1 MILKIAF
8 LHFAYCCGPQADNAQ
23 KILQGMKLAAQ
34 YGASWV
40 LTPEMAENWAH
51 PGEKFEVWNL
61 EGINTGVMVCADAY
75 FAEHGEKIAE
85 QGAELAV
92 VVAAWP
98 PGGHAGPPEE
108 AWKRLSRSANGIPVL
123 ICNQTGTEGMDCSR
137 AQSAVLCNG
146 EVLFTYEGHEAVLII
161 DFDEAKKQVLSTEF
175 ETINLT
181 DI

>member
-1 MILKIAF
+1 MPWI
-8 LHFAYCCGPQADNAQ
+8 
-23 KILQGMKLAAQ
+23 
-34 YGASWV
+34 
-40 LTPEMAENWAH
+40 TENWAH

-85 QGAELAV
+85 QGAEFAV

-98 PGGHAGPPEE
+98 PGGHGGPPEE

-123 ICNQTGTEGMDCSR
+123 ICNQTGTEGMDCSH

-146 EVLFTYEGHEAVLII
+146 EVLFTYEGREAVLII
-161 DFDEAKKQVLSTEF
+161 DFDEEKKQVLSTEF
-175 ETINLT
+175 VTINLT